1 VVNRA
6 RGPEYNTGVL
16 AEGMRFRV
24 WIPLVAVLLVLLS
37 IATLLSYVLP
47 AARVRLG
54 EFVESQAYT
63 RAIAIANAAVDPE
76 IDLRSELDL
85 IAESGGG
92 KALVVDSDGRV
103 VARAGEG
110 PPSPLPEEVLRKAAR
125 GVRLN
130 DTIGEQRVA
139 VVPVVREGNLEG
151 GAVYVS
157 GASEGIVNQ
166 IFLRSGI
173 EAAAI
178 ASVLGGGLAL
188 LLATLLS
195 RRVERLTAGARAMGG
210 GNLSNRIEPGY
221 GDELGELAHAFNG
234 MADRL
239 ERSFTQLKETDAT
252 LNAIL
257 NNLAEGVL
265 ATDLSGKVMF
275 VNLSARAMLGLGSE
289 GPLGKLPDVWED
301 LDLPGA
307 VARCAEER
315 ECGEARVRDGEDFFQ
330 VRLEQLPQF
339 DEHKGGVLVVIRDLS
354 EGRRLEA
361 NQQRFLANAAHELKT
376 PISAIVGAAEIL
388 MTEERDD
395 PETRR
400 RFLGHISR
408 EADRLQ
414 RLSDTLLRLARS
426 GYDLREPDV
435 HVVDLDGMAR
445 EAAERIEPLAEGAGV
460 LLRVEGQGG
469 RVQADHEW
477 LGQALLVV
485 LGNAVRHSER
495 GGSVLVRAEG
505 AAVSVE
511 DEGAGIGEE
520 DLPLVFEP
528 FYRGK
533 DARKGEAGAEGFG
546 LGLAICK
553 DLVERMGGKISLESA
568 RGVGTKVRIEL
579 PEV

>member
-1 VVNRA
+1 
-6 RGPEYNTGVL
+6 
-16 AEGMRFRV
+16 MRFRV

-37 IATLLSYVLP
+37 IGTLLSYVLP
-47 AARVRLG
+47 TARVRLG
-54 EFVESQAYT
+54 EFVESRAYT
-63 RAIAIANAAVDPE
+63 RAIAIANAAADPE
-76 IDLRSELDL
+76 SDLRSELDL
-85 IAESGGG
+85 ITESGGG
-92 KALVVDSDGRV
+92 EALVVDSNGRV

-125 GVRLN
+125 GVRVN
-130 DTIGEQRVA
+130 DTLGEQRVA

-151 GAVYVS
+151 GAIYVS
-157 GASEGIVNQ
+157 GAGEGIVNQ

-210 GNLSNRIEPGY
+210 GNLSSRIEPGY

-265 ATDLSGKVMF
+265 ATDLSGNVMF

-307 VARCAEER
+307 VARCANDG
-315 ECGEARVRDGEDFFQ
+315 ECGEARVRDGEEFFQ

-339 DEHKGGVLVVIRDLS
+339 DDHKGGVLVVIRDLS

-388 MTEERDD
+388 LTEERDD

-435 HVVDLDGMAR
+435 HVVDLGGMAR
-445 EAAERIEPLAEGAGV
+445 EAAERIEPLADGAGV
-460 LLRVEGQGG
+460 SLRVEGQGG
-469 RVQADHEW
+469 RVKADHEW

-485 LGNAVRHSER
+485 LGNAVQHSER
-495 GGSVLVRAEG
+495 GGNVWVRAERV
-505 AAVSVE
+505 AVTVE
-511 DEGAGIGEE
+511 DEGPGIGEE
-520 DLPLVFEP
+520 DLPLVLER

-533 DARKGEAGAEGFG
+533 GAKKAETGGGGFG